1 MTGRIEDDSMA
12 KILTF
17 AKVESPQRRSPGIGP
32 AEIVFF
38 PGVRVE
44 YHDERAPPS
53 RNNRRRKPRDAAEA
67 S

>member
-1 MTGRIEDDSMA
+1 MARILQFVKAGPER
-12 KILTF
+12 
-17 AKVESPQRRSPGIGP
+17 RRSARAGP

-44 YHDERAPPS
+44 YHDERAPPA
-53 RNNRRRKPRDAAEA
+53 RNSRRRKSGDAAEA